1 MTVQKDNPPT
11 PSPLI
16 PPSTINYLTQE
27 PNIEDISQKH
37 YNGKLIITS
46 CSYRSDR
53 GVRVPRVGNC
63 CWPRPRTSQASEDDI
78 KSAFQRGDEDNDDGL
93 SISEASEAL
102 EKLSGKSIDE
112 ATIEAACDSVGVS
125 VTSSHEMDCKDAFL
139 LSLDVMFWY

>member
-53 GVRVPRVGNC
+53 G
-63 CWPRPRTSQASEDDI
+63 ASEDDI

-125 VTSSHEMDCKDAFL
+125 VTSSHEMDFDEFKSVVRHL
-139 LSLDVMFWY
+139 EEEGKL